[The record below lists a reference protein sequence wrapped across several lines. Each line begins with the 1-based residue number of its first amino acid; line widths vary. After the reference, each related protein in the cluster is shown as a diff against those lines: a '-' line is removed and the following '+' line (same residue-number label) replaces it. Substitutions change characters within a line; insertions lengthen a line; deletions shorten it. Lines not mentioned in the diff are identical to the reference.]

1 MNIWDLVK
9 SVIRKILIFIGI
21 HLETKVAPVEKVFG
35 QQRKLSSAFFHSA
48 TLVSTAPNKIHL
60 FLQNTLEEWNIFII
74 DNTSPE
80 VIGVDVGG
88 GFFYHFFNYFGF
100 IKF

>member
-1 MNIWDLVK
+1 MNILDLVK

-48 TLVSTAPNKIHL
+48 TLVSTASNKIHL

-80 VIGVDVGG
+80 VVFVDIGG
-88 GFFYHFFNYFGF
+88 GFLDHFFYFFWF
-100 IKF
+100 IEF

>member
-1 MNIWDLVK
+1 MNILDLVK

-48 TLVSTAPNKIHL
+48 TLVSTIPNIVKL
-60 FLQNTLEEWNIFII
+60 FFQNTLEEWNIFII

-80 VIGVDVGG
+80 VVFVDVDG
-88 GFFYHFFNYFGF
+88 GFLDHFFYFFWF
-100 IKF
+100 IEF